1 MHLASIESRV
11 APCANAAQRVA
22 RPRPVVFIV
31 DRPKTVLLIALL
43 AGIALVVAGALV
55 YDLLTP
61 RGLVCEATL
70 VAGLQQ

>member
-1 MHLASIESRV
+1 MHVASFESRV
-11 APCANAAQRVA
+11 APAIDAA

-31 DRPKTVLLIALL
+31 DRPKTVLLIAIL
-43 AGIALVVAGALV
+43 AGIALVVAGALA

-61 RGLVCEATL
+61 RGLVCEATP